1 MFFIWKLIK
10 MNWSQLGTGQ
20 VGKKA
25 LVERLGRIIELKASW
40 SEAVGEK
47 ELSCHQPWNL
57 GGGRW

>member
-1 MFFIWKLIK
+1 